1 MAKGSLNKG
10 DPAPVYELRAVLTH
24 QGGVGEFVIS
34 SIFLLKHSLGRISK
48 LHNFAHEASCITT
61 ACLGDCLGAGHYY
74 SFVKPVGSRGAWY
87 KFDDARVT
95 LVSEEAAVAQQ
106 FGGSSSASRSGGGL
120 FGLGNGAPVP
130 CAYMLAYVRQSDAQL
145 AEEAAAARS
154 DDLDSTGVVLGGAPA
169 IDSDHLSDDVR
180 EAFEAEI
187 KARTARRKK

>member
-1 MAKGSLNKG
+1 MTTGEMRKLEDRFSFPTTLKLRRFMAKGSLNKG

-24 QGGVGEFVIS
+24 QGGV
-34 SIFLLKHSLGRISK
+34 
-48 LHNFAHEASCITT
+48 
-61 ACLGDCLGAGHYY
+61 GAGHYY